1 MSLRANPDRD
11 GRSQRLRIGVVIAA
25 ILVLATVALRLEGH
39 RWWCRCGR
47 IMPWSGNIHSEHNSQ
62 HLVDP
67 YSFTHMEHGLLLY
80 ALLRP
85 FAARL
90 KPGSRFILAVAV
102 EALWEVVEN
111 SPAVI
116 ERYRQATI
124 ALGYAG
130 DSVVNS
136 LGDITACAIGFFLA
150 KRLPVRWSIALV
162 LTIEAVL
169 LAIYR
174 DNLALN
180 VVMLVFPLES
190 VKTWQM
196 GG

>member
-1 MSLRANPDRD
+1 MAEDIHDEPSCKSGPRPAIRAHADRASDRRDPCVGD
-11 GRSQRLRIGVVIAA
+11 GRA
-25 ILVLATVALRLEGH
+25 RLEGH

-47 IMPWSGNIHSEHNSQ
+47 SMPWSGNIHSEHNSQ

-85 FAARL
+85 FARSA
-90 KPGSRFILAVAV
+90 
-102 EALWEVVEN
+102 EAGQLVHPRRGAGGVWEVVEN

-124 ALGYAG
+124 ALGYVG

-136 LGDITACAIGFFLA
+136 LGDVTACAIGFFLA
-150 KRLPVRWSIALV
+150 QRLPALV
-162 LTIEAVL
+162 GRTLDHRRSR
-169 LAIYR
+169 LAGDLPR
-174 DNLALN
+174 QPRA
-180 VVMLVFPLES
+180 
-190 VKTWQM
+190 
-196 GG
+196 